1 MWEIARIIHQADL
14 ADERHDAPEAV
25 GLDVVLRGTSYEAPG
40 AAYADREGLGG
51 APADLYT

>member
-25 GLDVVLRGTSYEAPG
+25 GLDVVLRGPPTNAPG
-40 AAYADREGLGG
+40 ATYSEREGLCG
-51 APADLYT
+51 ASAGLYT